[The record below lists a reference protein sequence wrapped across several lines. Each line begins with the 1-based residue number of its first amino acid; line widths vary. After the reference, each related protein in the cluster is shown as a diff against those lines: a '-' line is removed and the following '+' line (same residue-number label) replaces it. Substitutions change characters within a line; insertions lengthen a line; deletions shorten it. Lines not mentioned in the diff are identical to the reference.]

1 VHRFG
6 CREEEERG
14 RESRDMPLTPRAEHG
29 VWMPGVK
36 NLKIIKQ
43 ILFIIKQILFNST
56 YVDHEVNKKIS

>member
-1 VHRFG
+1 MHRFG

-43 ILFIIKQILFNST
+43 ILFNST
-56 YVDHEVNKKIS
+56 YVDHEVNKKIL